1 MDVRPIME
9 VVKGAAFGI
18 LQKALLV
25 MLKDSK
31 ALRVYEECNRDGPD
45 YFDYYTC
52 QVVELLSEDEN
63 SLPLTLQPP
72 KLPRREFGEAKGDS
86 LFSNAINIML
96 SNFQRERLNFQRE
109 RLKALLQQSAIVLTA
124 ESDNVFTFNYVTE

>member
-1 MDVRPIME
+1 ME

-18 LQKALLV
+18 LQKVLLV

-31 ALRVYEECNRDGPD
+31 PLRVYEECNRDGPD

-63 SLPLTLQPP
+63 SLRLTLQPP
-72 KLPRREFGEAKGDS
+72 KLLRREFGKAKGNS
-86 LFSNAINIML
+86 LFSNAIDIRL
-96 SNFQRERLNFQRE
+96 SDFQRE
-109 RLKALLQQSAIVLTA
+109 RLKALLQPSTIVLTA
-124 ESDNVFTFNYVTE
+124 KSDKVVPMSMVYVQSVDAV